1 MFLGGNVDFGVE
13 TAFIRQSNTHG
24 VGKNVPK
31 MTRFDMIL
39 TDFDEI

>member
-1 MFLGGNVDFGVE
+1 LGENIDFEIE
-13 TAFIRQSNTHG
+13 TAFMHQSNTHG

-31 MTRFDMIL
+31 LTRFDMIL

>member
-1 MFLGGNVDFGVE
+1 LGENVDFGLE
-13 TAFIRQSNTHG
+13 TGFMYQSNTHE

-31 MTRFDMIL
+31 MTGFDMIL